1 MFEKRCKGKRIYL
14 KSQIFHY
21 VFRKSVV
28 DKSVSVCRKGYTEVY
43 RLCQQKK
50 LESAVGRYILLLKFM
65 IFGSHSLVIC
75 TVRRNLLFFAIM
87 IFGSYSLVI

>member
-28 DKSVSVCRKGYTEVY
+28 DKNVSVCWKGYTEVY
-43 RLCQQKK
+43 CLCQQKK
-50 LESAVGRYILLLKFM
+50 LESAVGEGILLLKFM
-65 IFGSHSLVIC
+65 IFGS
-75 TVRRNLLFFAIM
+75 
-87 IFGSYSLVI
+87 YSLVIYTVR